1 MKILQKKICL
11 LGDFGVGKTSLV
23 ARFVNN
29 EYSEKYLTTVGV
41 KMDTKLI
48 TVNDDLSVKLI
59 IWDIAGENS
68 LKKISQTYLRGAAG
82 FLLVID
88 GTRMNTLDSALDMK
102 HGIGELLGE
111 IPFVVLLNKYD
122 LTTQWEL
129 TAAHIERLNAPQ
141 EQLFFTSAK
150 SGEQV
155 EAAFNALS
163 QSLAL

>member
-1 MKILQKKICL
+1 MKILQKKVCL

-23 ARFVNN
+23 GRFVKN
-29 EYSEKYLTTVGV
+29 EFSEKYLTTVGV

-48 TVNDDLSVKLI
+48 AVNDELSIKLI

-82 FLLVID
+82 FFLVLD
-88 GTRMNTLDSALDMK
+88 GTRSNTLDSALDMK
-102 HGIGELLGE
+102 HSIRELLGD
-111 IPFVVLLNKYD
+111 IPFVILLNKTD

-129 TAAHIERLNAPQ
+129 TAAHIERLNTPQ
-141 EQLFFTSAK
+141 EQIFFTSAK

-155 EAAFNALS
+155 EAAFSALS
-163 QSLAL
+163 HALAL

>member
-1 MKILQKKICL
+1 MKILQKKVCL

-23 ARFVNN
+23 GRFVNN
-29 EYSEKYLTTVGV
+29 EFSDKYLTTVGV

-48 TVNDDLSVKLI
+48 AVNDELSVKLI

-82 FLLVID
+82 FLLVLD
-88 GTRMNTLDSALDMK
+88 GTRINTLDSALDMK
-102 HGIGELLGE
+102 HGIRELLGE
-111 IPFVVLLNKYD
+111 IPFVILLNKTD

-129 TAAHIERLNAPQ
+129 KATHIERLNAPQ
-141 EQLFFTSAK
+141 EQIFFTSAK

-155 EAAFNALS
+155 EEAFSALS
-163 QSLAL
+163 HALTL